1 MEIQCLSRSWEAIE
15 TSGSQ
20 SLTTDHCLCFFKA
33 QGLSLESSQLFS
45 SVENFFSIEDNVF
58 KSTYCRTRKHF
69 QYFILIVSEKLHQ
82 ISFLKFL
89 KFKLEQLF
97 RQVFTWQSFWRKI
110 SRFFFF
116 FFALTSVS
124 TAGVPLKLLLFWRIF
139 PFVPVPVSLFLHQP
153 LVIYIFCTVFSFTR
167 VFFHLKFLLHVSGV
181 KPQTRQVRSSGNRDF
196 LFLSFFFNLFHQ
208 LLHLSSLNIASVISL
223 SCLSLWI
230 IN

>member
-20 SLTTDHCLCFFKA
+20 SLTTDHYLCFFKA

-69 QYFILIVSEKLHQ
+69 QYFILIVSEKLYQ

-116 FFALTSVS
+116 FFCFNFRLYRRGTIKAT
-124 TAGVPLKLLLFWRIF
+124 PLLADLLLCACSSQSISASTSCHLHFLY
-139 PFVPVPVSLFLHQP
+139 SLFLHTC
-153 LVIYIFCTVFSFTR
+153 IF
-167 VFFHLKFLLHVSGV
+167 
-181 KPQTRQVRSSGNRDF
+181 
-196 LFLSFFFNLFHQ
+196 
-208 LLHLSSLNIASVISL
+208 SLEIFAP
-223 SCLSLWI
+223 CFWC
-230 IN
+230 